1 MKQAYERIRKS
12 SAASFIVV
20 GAAYLLASAVGILL
34 YKYLCSCVDAAVTAA
49 NRGGAFAPRAFIDL
63 SWWANLFIADVAAT
77 VVIFLIGLIFRNAS
91 VYDPYWS
98 VQPLVIL
105 GALSLES
112 EMSVPKFVL
121 MLAIF
126 FWGIRLTVNW
136 ALNFGSLEHED
147 WRYVMLREK
156 TGKLYPL
163 VDLFGIHLFPTV
175 VVYLCTMPAA
185 IFVVRN
191 VRQGPHAGIYAA
203 SAVCV
208 LAAVFQGMAD
218 LEMRAFRKKRTGT
231 FIKTGLWKYSRHP
244 NYLCE
249 IVMWWS
255 VAIGVVTVFPE
266 IWMFLIIGAAVN
278 TLMFLTVSIPMADR
292 RQSRKPDFEE
302 YKNSTRMLLPVPRLK
317 KAGSGP
323 SAEKNT

>member
-1 MKQAYERIRKS
+1 MKQAYERIRS
-12 SAASFIVV
+12 SAAASFAVV
-20 GAAYLLASAVGILL
+20 GAAYIIAAAVGIML
-34 YKYLCSCVDAAVTAA
+34 YRYLSTFADEAIAAA
-49 NRGGAFAPRAFIDL
+49 NRGGAFTPRAYIDL
-63 SWWANLFIADVAAT
+63 AWWSNLFIADVAAT
-77 VVIFLIGLIFRNAS
+77 AVVFIFSLIFRNAS

-105 GALSLES
+105 GALSFES
-112 EMSVPKFVL
+112 EMSAPKFAL
-121 MLAIF
+121 MLAVF
-126 FWGIRLTVNW
+126 FWGIRLTANW
-136 ALNFGSLEHED
+136 AMNFGSLEHED

-163 VDLFGIHLFPTV
+163 VNFLGIHLFPTV

-185 IFVVRN
+185 LFVVRN

-203 SAVCV
+203 SAICV
-208 LAAVFQGMAD
+208 LAAVFQGIAD
-218 LEMRAFRKKRTGT
+218 LEMRAFRKSGTGT

-292 RQSRKPDFEE
+292 RQSRKPGFEE